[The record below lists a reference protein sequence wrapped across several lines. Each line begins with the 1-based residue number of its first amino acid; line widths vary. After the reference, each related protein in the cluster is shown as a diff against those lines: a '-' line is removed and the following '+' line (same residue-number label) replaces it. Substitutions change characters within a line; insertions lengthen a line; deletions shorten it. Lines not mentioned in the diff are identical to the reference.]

1 MPPALK
7 HEIAQQR
14 PFASIAEEAL
24 LNLMRTA
31 DCVGRTAQRIT
42 RKWGITSTQYNVL
55 RILRGAPQ
63 GLPCGEIA
71 GRLIT
76 RDPDVT
82 RLLDRMEKRGLISRA
97 RESRDRRMVLAR
109 LTPEGRKLVDRLDEP
124 VQKMHRKL
132 LGHLG
137 KEQVRTLREL
147 LAAARATAE

>member
-1 MPPALK
+1 
-7 HEIAQQR
+7 
-14 PFASIAEEAL
+14 L
-24 LNLMRTA
+24 LRTA
-31 DCVGRTAQRIT
+31 DVLT
-42 RKWGITSTQYNVL
+42 RSAFGVLKAEDLSSTQYNVL

-97 RESRDRRMVLAR
+97 RDSRDRRLVLTR
-109 LTPEGRKLVDRLDEP
+109 LSAEGLKLVNRLDEP
-124 VQKMHRKL
+124 VQQMHRKL

-137 KEQVRTLREL
+137 KERLRALREL
-147 LAAARATAE
+147 LATAREKAG